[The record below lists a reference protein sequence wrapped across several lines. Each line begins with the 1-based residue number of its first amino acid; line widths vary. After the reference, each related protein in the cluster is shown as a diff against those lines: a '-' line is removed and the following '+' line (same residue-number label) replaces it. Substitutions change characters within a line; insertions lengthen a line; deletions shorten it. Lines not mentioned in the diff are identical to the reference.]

1 MVKRYLWKTAKGRWR
16 GVPGEE
22 VRFQTLR
29 RGTNVQRPREALSP
43 GQDAADAAEGLRR
56 GLSSKD
62 PTSDSRRGTVISAKP
77 DSAA

>member
-1 MVKRYLWKTAKGRWR
+1 MEDSQGQME
-16 GVPGEE
+16 GSP
-22 VRFQTLR
+22 R
-29 RGTNVQRPREALSP
+29 RGSEVPDPQKRNKCPEAKRSLVSG

-62 PTSDSRRGTVISAKP
+62 PTLDSRRGTVISAKP